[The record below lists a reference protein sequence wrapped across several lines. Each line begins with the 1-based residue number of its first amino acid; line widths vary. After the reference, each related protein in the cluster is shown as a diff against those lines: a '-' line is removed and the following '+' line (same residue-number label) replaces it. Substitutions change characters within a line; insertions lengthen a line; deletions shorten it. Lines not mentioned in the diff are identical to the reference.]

1 MIKHK
6 SLNPLNLFGLRRFDV
21 PPKHFEYIVLPLKY
35 NLEDSLSKWIY
46 DNLKGRYY
54 VGKALHINDA
64 DNQITISIK
73 VGFEEA
79 KEISYFTL
87 ACPLLKYT

>member
-6 SLNPLNLFGLRRFDV
+6 DLNPLNLFDLRRFEV
-21 PPKHFEYIVLPLKY
+21 PPKHFEYIIIPLKY
-35 NLEDSLSKWIY
+35 NLEDSLTKWIH

-54 VGKALHINDA
+54 VGKALNIDDA
-64 DNQITISIK
+64 DNQINISMK

-87 ACPLLKYT
+87 ACPHLKYT